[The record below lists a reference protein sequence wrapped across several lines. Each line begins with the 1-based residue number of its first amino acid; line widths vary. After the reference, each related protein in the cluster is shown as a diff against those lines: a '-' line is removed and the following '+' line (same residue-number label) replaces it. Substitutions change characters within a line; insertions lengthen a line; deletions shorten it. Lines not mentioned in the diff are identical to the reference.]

1 MRKNEAVNPRLDHP
15 WNLSQDAAEK
25 TRAALAGQRDPRP
38 AHPTFAG
45 VRRVAVA
52 AVGDRGAGLVV
63 CDWPSGRCRR
73 RVRAGAPREAVF
85 LPTAPTFLAAQTLDP
100 ALSALAE
107 PPDVLIVEE
116 DAIRPGGF
124 GLADHLG
131 VRWGVPSVGVSLRC
145 AGDWEEPPPGLDGAH
160 VFVKDGGVPAALAV
174 RARAHRPPLFVA
186 PGHRVDLLGALE
198 IVLSLPLAP
207 RAPWPRALAL
217 ARSVAAKKAPR
228 GRAGFPRRRKVL

>member
-1 MRKNEAVNPRLDHP
+1 MRKNGTVKPRIDHP
-15 WNLSQDAAEK
+15 WNLSQDAADQ
-25 TRAALAGQRDPRP
+25 TRADLAGQRDPRP
-38 AHPTFAG
+38 AHSAFDG

-52 AVGDRGAGLVV
+52 AVVDRSAGLVL

-73 RVRAGAPREAVF
+73 RLRAGAPQGAVF

-100 ALSALAE
+100 ALAALAT

-116 DAIRPGGF
+116 DAVRPGAF

-131 VRWGVPSVGVSLRC
+131 VRWGVPSVGISLRC
-145 AGDWEEPPPGLDGAH
+145 AGEWEEPPPGIDGAH
-160 VFVKDGGVPAALAV
+160 VFVKDGGAPAALAV

-186 PGHRVDLLGALE
+186 PGHRVDLMGALE

-217 ARSVAAKKAPR
+217 ARSVALNKSPRAK
-228 GRAGFPRRRKVL
+228 AGFPRRRKVL